1 MWDIDKSTDIIHALI
16 KLNWRFG
23 YEVFIT
29 TSDRKNHYFFAG
41 NFIAYKQNRNFY
53 NSVKKKFPK
62 ENI

>member
-16 KLNWRFG
+16 KLNFRRLG

-29 TSDRKNHYFFAG
+29 TSDTKNHYCFAG
-41 NFIAYKQNRNFY
+41 NFIAYKQNKNY
-53 NSVKKKFPK
+53 YKKNPK